1 MYLHQ
6 HIAVAPIPTGPGL
19 DLLKPQISTAGKLLA
34 LEPPLTGVP
43 ASMLRRMSK
52 AVRMGLG
59 AGLPLLRQQEVD
71 GIIIG
76 TANGGME
83 DCIKFLNQIID
94 YEEGLLTPGNFV
106 QSTPNAIAGQLSL
119 ITGNRGYNATHVHKG
134 LAFENALMDAEML
147 VKEHPGRTFL
157 VGGVDEISTYNYNI
171 DYLAGWYDKELDNQ
185 RLYDAGQPA
194 TIAGEGAAMF
204 LVNDQSVGA
213 VASVRDIEMFH
224 SRSVATVR
232 QRFET
237 FMSRR
242 SAEKMLLISGENG
255 DIRHRLYYEA
265 VENLL
270 PAATP
275 VLRFKHLAGEYP
287 TAVSF
292 GLWLACLWA
301 EKRILPQSLLK
312 VGTLSKGTEELI
324 LYNQYQGQQHSFIR
338 VQVTAE
344 N

>member
-6 HIAVAPIPTGPGL
+6 HIAVAPMPTGPGT
-19 DLLKPQISTAGKLLA
+19 DLLEPQMSAAGKLLA
-34 LEPPLTGVP
+34 LEPLLEGVP

-59 AGLPLLRQQEVD
+59 AGLPLLRRQKVD

-83 DCIKFLNQIID
+83 DCIKFLNQIVD

-119 ITGNRGYNATHVHKG
+119 ITGNHGYNATHVHKG

-147 VKEHPGRTFL
+147 VSEHPGSNFL

-171 DYLAGWYDKELDNQ
+171 DYLAGWYDKDLDNQ
-185 RLYDAGQPA
+185 RLYEAGLPA

-204 LVNDQSVGA
+204 LVNDQPVGA
-213 VASVRDIEMFH
+213 VAAVRDIEMFH
-224 SRSVATVR
+224 SSSVDTVR
-232 QRFET
+232 QRFEA
-237 FMSRR
+237 FISRC
-242 SAEKMLLISGENG
+242 SDEKMLLISGENG
-255 DIRHRLYYEA
+255 DIRHRSYYEA
-265 VENLL
+265 VEHLL

-275 VLRFKHLAGEYP
+275 VLRFKHLTGEYP

-301 EKRILPQSLLK
+301 EKRILPQSSLK
-312 VGTLSKGTEELI
+312 GGTLITGTEELI

-338 VQVTAE
+338 VRVATE